1 PSKPRREAGAATKE
15 TATPDGKRE
24 TSRVVIKK
32 HASPLGCSVCGPA
45 PEQASADLCLAHA
58 RALDS
63 VRQAYEAWAKAFG
76 SIGRAD
82 FLKRG
87 AKQQGTG
94 KNARQIVEF
103 VQQRPERWQ

>member
-1 PSKPRREAGAATKE
+1 LT
-15 TATPDGKRE
+15 
-24 TSRVVIKK
+24 
-32 HASPLGCSVCGPA
+32 
-45 PEQASADLCLAHA
+45 HA

-82 FLKRG
+82 FLKRV

-94 KNARQIVEF
+94 KNAREIVEF
-103 VQQRPERWQ
+103 LQQRPEKWK